1 MREGFST
8 RIFCY
13 DLNTVSLFPLPP
25 HDCLLCRFCY
35 RLPSLQLRQPYTT
48 IVLRKPHYRP
58 LCKFRYRLSSLQRTQ
73 LWAFRGLEM
82 TIKPRFYLH
91 IDQQR
96 E

>member
-13 DLNTVSLFPLPP
+13 DLNTVSLFPLTP

-35 RLPSLQLRQPYTT
+35 RLPSLQLRQLYTT
-48 IVLRKPHYRP
+48 IVLSQTP
-58 LCKFRYRLSSLQRTQ
+58 LSCFVQIPLSSAISATTQ

-82 TIKPRFYLH
+82 TIKPGFYLH
-91 IDQQR
+91 LDQQR